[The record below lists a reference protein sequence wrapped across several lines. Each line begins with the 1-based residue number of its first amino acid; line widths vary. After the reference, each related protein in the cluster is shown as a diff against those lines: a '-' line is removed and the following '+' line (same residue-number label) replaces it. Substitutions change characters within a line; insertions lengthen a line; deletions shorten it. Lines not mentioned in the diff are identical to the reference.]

1 MSTGAVLPRKNRIR
15 PPTLSV
21 SSHVV
26 EKEKSSPCE
35 LLKVSPQTTRVVPSG
50 KSYENMLHKPKI
62 INSHSSKKI
71 STKNINNSGSKDQI
85 LKPAKKNSDPSLKK
99 LPDSAFKDPNT
110 PRNGGKVCKNSP
122 RALSKPKKNL
132 IVLSKSKKTEPKKP
146 VDKLLSQISFMSAT
160 GSVGG
165 KQKMNNQDC
174 HVIVQNYASKSQTLL
189 GVMDGH
195 GIYGHD
201 VSLFVKKQLP
211 LLIENNL
218 PYEVTNSTDC
228 SPEILLKIKKAL
240 SLGFINTHKTLV
252 NKRVIDINYSGT
264 TANIVLI
271 RNKTC
276 ICANVGDSRAI
287 IGRFNEI

>member
-1 MSTGAVLPRKNRIR
+1 
-15 PPTLSV
+15 
-21 SSHVV
+21 
-26 EKEKSSPCE
+26 
-35 LLKVSPQTTRVVPSG
+35 
-50 KSYENMLHKPKI
+50 
-62 INSHSSKKI
+62 
-71 STKNINNSGSKDQI
+71 
-85 LKPAKKNSDPSLKK
+85 
-99 LPDSAFKDPNT
+99 
-110 PRNGGKVCKNSP
+110 
-122 RALSKPKKNL
+122 
-132 IVLSKSKKTEPKKP
+132 
-146 VDKLLSQISFMSAT
+146 
-160 GSVGG
+160 
-165 KQKMNNQDC
+165 
-174 HVIVQNYASKSQTLL
+174 
-189 GVMDGH
+189 MDGH